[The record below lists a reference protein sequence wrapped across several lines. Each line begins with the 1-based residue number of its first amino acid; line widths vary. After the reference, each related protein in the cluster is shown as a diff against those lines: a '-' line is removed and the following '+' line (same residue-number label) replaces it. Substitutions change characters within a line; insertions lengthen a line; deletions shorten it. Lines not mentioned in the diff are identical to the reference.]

1 MSSGYLRAPGRARR
15 GIDREFFPLAG
26 WSEAIEVEQ
35 GSAVHDG
42 ATDLDHAAKANQ
54 VLVVDLIPAQ
64 QLGVI
69 AEIAQEPVKL
79 PQCFRCA
86 VEASHEGVAG
96 QRFRFKNDELERVIG
111 ALWVPA
117 ISCAIGPDKEQG

>member
-1 MSSGYLRAPGRARR
+1 MSSGYLRAPCRARR

-26 WSEAIEVEQ
+26 RSEAIEVEQ

-42 ATDLDHAAKANQ
+42 ATDLDYAAEANQ
-54 VLVVDLIPAQ
+54 VLVVDLIPVQ

-69 AEIAQEPVKL
+69 AEITQEPVKL
-79 PQCFRCA
+79 PQCFWGA

-96 QRFRFKNDELERVIG
+96 QRFRGKHGELKRVVG
-111 ALWVPA
+111 LLCVPK
-117 ISCAIGPDKEQG
+117 S